1 MASEPTGLS
10 STVEMPPET
19 DPRPL
24 PVEDKEGPAL
34 PAHLPRPL
42 QKFYQGEPLALG
54 ITQILTGLFQISFG
68 IILQEVGHRVS
79 FGSPALAMNLPVWS
93 GALYTISGILSVVT
107 ACCPKK
113 SLVKGGLVLNIIC
126 AFAAG
131 VAGVIYLVT
140 IVFHALALLL
150 VRCTPQRPKCDT
162 SKHHVYA
169 FSLGVFLL
177 FLFFSMLQFC
187 VSISTSAFGC
197 KTLRQKDLD
206 PEPVVVYQ
214 PVPVR
219 ENASIS
225 FQTSSPSAD
234 QKAVCPTNAENGGQH
249 SQELSHN
256 IHL

>member
-1 MASEPTGLS
+1 MAAEPTVLS
-10 STVEMPPET
+10 SAVKMPPEA

-24 PVEDKEGPAL
+24 PVRDKEGHAP
-34 PAHLPRPL
+34 PAHLPRSL

-68 IILQEVGHRVS
+68 IILQEVGHGVN
-79 FGSPALAMNLPVWS
+79 FGSPALSMNLPVWS

-107 ACCPKK
+107 ACCPKT

-131 VAGVIYLVT
+131 VAGVVYLVT
-140 IVFHALALLL
+140 IVFHALALIL

-169 FSLGVFLL
+169 FTLGIFLL
-177 FLFFSMLQFC
+177 FLFFSMLQLC

-214 PVPVR
+214 PVPVM
-219 ENASIS
+219 ENADIS
-225 FQTSSPSAD
+225 FRTSSPSAD
-234 QKAVCPTNAENGGQH
+234 QKGFCPTNVENGGQH

-256 IHL
+256 IYL